1 MAPGNRALY
10 PATASS
16 QETWLGQ
23 SLGARGPRPHPISF
37 PHLGQGQ
44 VPQGRGEAADLPGP
58 GPAVPAFSRSEILA
72 LASPMGKG
80 RGLI

>member
-23 SLGARGPRPHPISF
+23 SLGARGPSTSSYLLPSPGARAGPT
-37 PHLGQGQ
+37 GQ
-44 VPQGRGEAADLPGP
+44 R
-58 GPAVPAFSRSEILA
+58 
-72 LASPMGKG
+72 
-80 RGLI
+80 